1 MGGTLSCPSPLPV
14 GNYRLRLE
22 LYENGRAYQKT
33 ECAFRAVSLQ
43 PWQRKPNKRGA
54 ARSGKRFRHTE
65 TPHTLSRERQ
75 GITPAES
82 LRQRLRNG

>member
-1 MGGTLSCPSPLPV
+1 MELAGRIRIDRNVMGGTLSCPSPLPV

-43 PWQRKPNKRGA
+43 P
-54 ARSGKRFRHTE
+54 
-65 TPHTLSRERQ
+65 
-75 GITPAES
+75 
-82 LRQRLRNG
+82 